1 MAHAATRRPPPCHG
15 WGSVREPLTTREL
28 DRLLKA
34 IKTVYKDKEYEP
46 VEKIMA
52 VMDADRSGD
61 IDTTTKVW
69 RTAGG
74 NVYKVEVGRR
84 YNIDRVCSCDS
95 WGHMCEILMIITVM
109 ACTMF
114 SMSLLDWNDK
124 REEGARR
131 LLVVMALFTVVLVI
145 ATIKKVGGR
154 WQKVSSD
161 TFVSEV

>member
-1 MAHAATRRPPPCHG
+1 MSGDGYFYRLPSSKVPEG
-15 WGSVREPLTTREL
+15 PLSLEQINALR
-28 DRLLKA
+28 
-34 IKTVYKDKEYEP
+34 
-46 VEKIMA
+46 
-52 VMDADRSGD
+52 RSGD